1 MHAPSIHTRR
11 AESVPKVYRE
21 PLPASQVQ
29 RVAGGR
35 YVTHSDMLLW
45 RRRRISVTSARMWR
59 AVSWSSSATK
69 RCSRCFASLTSS
81 PSMSLCNSSLTFIR
95 GLVN

>member
-35 YVTHSDMLLW
+35 YVTQSDLL
-45 RRRRISVTSARMWR
+45 
-59 AVSWSSSATK
+59 
-69 RCSRCFASLTSS
+69 L
-81 PSMSLCNSSLTFIR
+81 
-95 GLVN
+95 